1 MNQREI
7 INRIAKLKTQITS
20 LPSGSVTKKR
30 VNGRIYFYHR
40 FSVDGKRKEK
50 YIPADEVENLR
61 QRIDY
66 RKSLQSEVKEL
77 ENQLPETSYFVE
89 EAPFVPSYVSDVSA
103 PYTPSMPVSG
113 FSLSVRIGS
122 ELRKLAAAVKGYK
135 KRECFGRLHDYVYGQ
150 GYDKVFILYGLRR
163 TGKTTLIRQIFNEMT
178 DEELGRTA
186 FIQVMP
192 QDTMADLNR
201 DLRILERNGFRYVF
215 IDEVTL
221 IEDFIEGAAL
231 LSDIF
236 AAGGMKIVL
245 SGTDSLGFVFAED
258 EQLYDRCILAHTTF
272 IPYREFDA
280 VLGIHGIDEYIRYGG
295 TMSLGG
301 THYNETST
309 FSTKKKT
316 DEYVDTAI
324 AENIQHSLKHY
335 QHGGHFRSLR
345 ELYEENELTG
355 AINRVVEDMNHRFTM
370 EVLTRDFKSSDLSV
384 SAGNLRRDRENP
396 TDILDRVNVSE
407 VTENLK
413 KLLEIRD
420 KSEQTVKIE
429 ESHAAEIREYLDL
442 LDMTGEV
449 EVRYLPDV
457 SRTGMRT
464 VISQPGIRYAQAGA
478 LIRSLLLDETFKAL
492 SFPERNYVQQ
502 RILSEIKGRMME
514 DIVLLETKLANPD
527 KEVFVLQFPVGE
539 FDMVV
544 ADYENGTCEIFEI
557 KHSDRIS
564 PEQYRHLADEEK
576 CALAEHRY
584 GRITKKTVL
593 YRGEPAAE
601 NGIEFEN
608 VESYLLDPARLS
620 GRRLG

>member
-7 INRIAKLKTQITS
+7 INRIAELKTQIAS

-50 YIPADEVENLR
+50 YIPAEEVENLR

-66 RKSLQSEVKEL
+66 RKSLQSEVKAL

-122 ELRKLAAAVKGYK
+122 ELRKLAAAVRGYK

-192 QDTMADLNR
+192 KDTMADLNR

-272 IPYREFDA
+272 IPYREFDR

-324 AENIQHSLKHY
+324 AENIQHSLNHY

-345 ELYEENELTG
+345 ELYEKDELTG
-355 AINRVVEDMNHRFTM
+355 AINRVVEDMNHRFTI

-413 KLLEIRD
+413 ELLEIRD

-429 ESHAAEIREYLDL
+429 ESHAAEIREYLEL

-457 SRTGMRT
+457 SRTGIRT

-478 LIRSLLLDETFKAL
+478 LIRSLLLDETFKVL
-492 SFPERNYVQQ
+492 SLPERNYVQQ

-544 ADYENGTCEIFEI
+544 ADPENGTCEIFEI

-564 PEQYRHLADEEK
+564 PEQYRHMVDREK

-593 YRGEPAAE
+593 YRGKPAAE

-620 GRRLG
+620 GRRSG

>member
-1 MNQREI
+1 MKQREI
-7 INRIAKLKTQITS
+7 INRIAELKTQIAS

-50 YIPADEVENLR
+50 YIPAEEVENLR

-66 RKSLQSEVKEL
+66 RKSLQSEIKEL

-122 ELRKLAAAVKGYK
+122 ELRKLAAAVRGYK

-178 DEELGRTA
+178 DEELGRSA

-192 QDTMADLNR
+192 RDTMADLNR
-201 DLRILERNGFRYVF
+201 DLRTLERNGFRYVF

-272 IPYREFDA
+272 IPYREFDR

-345 ELYEENELTG
+345 ELYEEDELTG
-355 AINRVVEDMNHRFTM
+355 AINRVVEDMNHRFTI

-420 KSEQTVKIE
+420 KSEQMVKIE

-457 SRTGMRT
+457 SRTGTRT

-492 SFPERNYVQQ
+492 SLPERNYVQQ
-502 RILSEIKGRMME
+502 RILSEVKGRMME

-544 ADYENGTCEIFEI
+544 ADSESGTCEIFEI

-564 PEQYRHLADEEK
+564 PEQYRHLADREK

-593 YRGEPAAE
+593 YRGKPAAE
-601 NGIEFEN
+601 NGMEFEN

-620 GRRLG
+620 GRRSG

>member
-1 MNQREI
+1 MI
-7 INRIAKLKTQITS
+7 P
-20 LPSGSVTKKR
+20 LPS
-30 VNGRIYFYHR
+30 
-40 FSVDGKRKEK
+40 
-50 YIPADEVENLR
+50 P
-61 QRIDY
+61 
-66 RKSLQSEVKEL
+66 
-77 ENQLPETSYFVE
+77 P
-89 EAPFVPSYVSDVSA
+89 
-103 PYTPSMPVSG
+103 
-113 FSLSVRIGS
+113 
-122 ELRKLAAAVKGYK
+122 RKLLK
-135 KRECFGRLHDYVYGQ
+135 
-150 GYDKVFILYGLRR
+150 
-163 TGKTTLIRQIFNEMT
+163 
-178 DEELGRTA
+178 DEESSLGRTA

-201 DLRILERNGFRYVF
+201 DLRILERNGFRYIFV
-215 IDEVTL
+215 DEVTL

-272 IPYREFDA
+272 ILYREFDK

-564 PEQYRHLADEEK
+564 PEQYRHLVDEEK

-593 YRGEPAAE
+593 YQGEPAAE

-620 GRRLG
+620 GRRSG